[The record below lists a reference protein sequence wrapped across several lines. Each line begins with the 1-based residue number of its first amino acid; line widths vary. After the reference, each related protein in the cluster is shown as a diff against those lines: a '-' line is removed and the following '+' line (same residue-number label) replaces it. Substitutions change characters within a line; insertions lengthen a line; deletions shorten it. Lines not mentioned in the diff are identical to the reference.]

1 MTALATLELAPEITE
16 DFDRIFEHFAEHNP
30 FAAPDRITEII
41 EGLDLLARH
50 PLIGR
55 PLAGGLRELVLGT
68 KNRGYLAL
76 YEYSAELEIV
86 FVLAIRSQ
94 REAGYVRQDA
104 TARHHLQHARLAKTL

>member
-1 MTALATLELAPEITE
+1 MTQLEFAPEIIE
-16 DFDRIFEHFAEHNP
+16 DFDRIFDHFAAHSP
-30 FAAPDRITEII
+30 STATQRIGEII
-41 EGLDLLARH
+41 QALDLLTRH

-55 PLAGGLRELVLGT
+55 SLTGDMRELVLGT

-76 YEYSAELEIV
+76 YKYSADLEIV

-104 TARHHLQHARLAKTL
+104 D

>member
-1 MTALATLELAPEITE
+1 MASIELAPEIAA
-16 DFDRIFEHFAEHNP
+16 DFDRIFEHFAQYNP
-30 FAAPDRITEII
+30 SAAPERVAEIL

-55 PLAGGLRELVLGT
+55 PVSGDLHELVIGP

-76 YEYSAELEIV
+76 YKYAAELEIV

-94 REAGYVRQDA
+94 REAGYARQDPA
-104 TARHHLQHARLAKTL
+104 EWLGEE